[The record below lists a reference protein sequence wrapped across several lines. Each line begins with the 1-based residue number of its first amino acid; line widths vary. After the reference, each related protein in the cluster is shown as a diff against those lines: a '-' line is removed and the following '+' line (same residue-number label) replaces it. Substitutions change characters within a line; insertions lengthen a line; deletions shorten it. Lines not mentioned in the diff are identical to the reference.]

1 MAKTFLQEFVEVQ
14 RTIRTAPPVTYGKDI
29 PSDLRGLNLSGMIIN
44 IYLYYVTI

>member
-29 PSDLRGLNLSGMIIN
+29 PSELRGLNLSGIFIYII
-44 IYLYYVTI
+44 LLQ